1 MMDTNGWYKKYVPV
15 TQRCN
20 DIIAVN
26 LNPGNDDTEISMP
39 RTQGVGR
46 GNDSFMSEDA
56 LHAAISYFNNVHQ
69 TNMFSSNTS
78 NSTQRVPHLPP
89 MAPLMAS
96 SPNPSTQRVPHL
108 PPMAPLMAS
117 SPTNNSPAARY
128 LAANLF
134 GGNPSTRNHD
144 QIVSPLSGTKLCNG
158 FNDVR
163 SGAAKRHPPVDE
175 IEDVEGSQVSQIT
188 LDCASSI
195 CEATVNVTTK
205 ERTKVN
211 LMDIMTAFSV
221 DNGQL
226 RCNKCGILS
235 TEKNQN
241 DNLGWAGDHLLDDC
255 DGELSL
261 SQLISRLFHMYIP
274 TCYN

>member
-26 LNPGNDDTEISMP
+26 LNPGNDDTDISMP

-56 LHAAISYFNNVHQ
+56 LHAAISYFNNVHR
-69 TNMFSSNTS
+69 TNMSSSNAS
-78 NSTQRVPHLPP
+78 N
-89 MAPLMAS
+89 
-96 SPNPSTQRVPHL
+96 STQRVPHL

-117 SPTNNSPAARY
+117 SPTNNSPAARD
-128 LAANLF
+128 LAANLI

-144 QIVSPLSGTKLCNG
+144 QIISPLSGTKLCNG

-241 DNLGWAGDHLLDDC
+241 DNLGWAGDHLLDHC

-261 SQLISRLFHMYIP
+261 SQLISRLFHMYTYMP
-274 TCYN
+274 